1 MLVVLRISA
10 DEYYWLHFVDLTK
23 VSFCETQKSKLL
35 WTSKYSAWLPLPFKI
50 EGCPLIEGFWVNC
63 PLNTLLKVEKPSMD
77 FQQAQQSCARSTNC
91 GCPLFAH
98 ICPKNVICIHCSLG
112 AYWGWLSIQRFMY
125 CLKHNKPKSIH
136 ILKQKQELRVT
147 VKWSGTLSKFPGHK
161 SMLGEF
167 LLIFFMILVVV
178 CWF

>member
-1 MLVVLRISA
+1 MNITDYILRTS
-10 DEYYWLHFVDLTK
+10 
-23 VSFCETQKSKLL
+23 QKCMAAKLPSKL
-35 WTSKYSAWLPLPFKI
+35 
-50 EGCPLIEGFWVNC
+50 EGCPLIESFWVNC
-63 PLNTLLKVEKPSMD
+63 PLNT
-77 FQQAQQSCARSTNC
+77 QQSCARSTNC

-178 CWF
+178 CWFWWTVLHLTLSHLYSPP